1 MSNEIISIIIIFSIA
16 ILLLAGMWLLYDQLN
31 RKLDQVTHTLMISH
45 RQDQTKDIL
54 QRKLQAYERLSL
66 LLERIQYPNVIKRC
80 YDPGMKARDLINRM
94 KMDIAA
100 EYEHNITQQIY
111 VSQKLW
117 EIILLTKEDSI
128 NTLNEIG
135 RDMEDYQS
143 DQVFI
148 QALSD
153 RLSQREYNP
162 VETAQVAIRTEVQTF
177 L

>member
-1 MSNEIISIIIIFSIA
+1 MLNETILIIILFVVA
-16 ILLLAGMWLLYDQLN
+16 LLLLSGMWLLYYQLN
-31 RKLDQVTHTLMISH
+31 QKLDHTTTAFIVSQ
-45 RQDQTKDIL
+45 RKDQSKDIL

-80 YDPGMKARDLINRM
+80 YDPGIKARDLINRM
-94 KMDIAA
+94 KIDISA

-111 VSQKLW
+111 VSEKLW

-128 NTLNEIG
+128 NTLNEISN
-135 RDMEDYQS
+135 DMEEYQS

-153 RLSQREYNP
+153 RLSQRQYNP
-162 VETAQVAIRTEVQTF
+162 VDKAQVAIRTEVKA
-177 L
+177 LL